1 MTRSTKN
8 SLFKCS
14 TPIRETL
21 MDKTTRVVK
30 QIIDEETEQR
40 KVKTSRLRK
49 ARLEKEEGAAVEATA
64 PKPAKAPKKPRATAA
79 K

>member
-1 MTRSTKN
+1 MTRSTKT
-8 SLFKCS
+8 SLFKSS
-14 TPIRETL
+14 TPVRETL

-49 ARLEKEEGAAVEATA
+49 ARLEKEEGAAVEVTA